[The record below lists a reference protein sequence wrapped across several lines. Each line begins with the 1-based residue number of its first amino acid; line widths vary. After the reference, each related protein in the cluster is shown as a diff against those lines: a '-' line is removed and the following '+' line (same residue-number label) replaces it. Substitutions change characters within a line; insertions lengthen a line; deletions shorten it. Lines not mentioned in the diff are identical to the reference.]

1 MKHREQRRPDVTA
14 LDLVGGPE
22 RVEIHLHSYD
32 DGWPG
37 SYLEHRSRIR
47 AALTASGVDVEHLVI
62 GHIGSTSVPGLAAK
76 PIIDIVVAVDDITA
90 EEDYLEPL
98 LTAGYEL
105 RVREPGHRL
114 VRTPARD
121 VHVHLYDRDDPAV
134 TEYLLLR
141 DHLRTDAGD
150 RALYESTKR
159 ALLDKKWDDMND
171 YADAKS
177 DVILAIKARARAA
190 LGR

>member
-1 MKHREQRRPDVTA
+1 MEHREQRRPDVTA

-37 SYLEHRSRIR
+37 AYLEHRTRIR
-47 AALTASGVDVEHLVI
+47 AALTASGVDIEHLVI
-62 GHIGSTSVPGLAAK
+62 EHIGSTSVPGLAAK
-76 PIIDIVVAVDDITA
+76 PIVDIVVGVPDITA

-98 LTAGYEL
+98 LAAGYEL

-121 VHVHLYDRDDPAV
+121 VHVHLYERDDPAV
-134 TEYLLLR
+134 AEYLLLR
-141 DHLRTDAGD
+141 DRLRTDACD
-150 RALYESTKR
+150 RDLYESTKR
-159 ALLDKKWDDMND
+159 ALLDEKWDDMND
-171 YADAKS
+171 YADAKT
-177 DVILAIKARARAA
+177 DVILSIKARARAA
-190 LGR
+190 LER